1 MKQRLYD
8 RFAAVLS
15 IGLLAGLAGFSY
27 YLAELAEQADRRT
40 TRADPRHEPD
50 YFVEGLALT
59 RTNASGAP
67 TFRMSARRLKH
78 FPDDDSAEYEQPV
91 LVALDPA
98 RPLVTLR
105 AERGRTTSGGERTDL
120 YDQVVLVRAGDRT
133 QSELRIETDQVTLLA
148 EEDIARTDRPVKIL
162 YGVSSLTG
170 TGMEF
175 DNASRTLKV
184 RSRVHGVW
192 AAPPKP

>member
-27 YLAELAEQADRRT
+27 YLAELAEKADRKPV
-40 TRADPRHEPD
+40 RAAPGHEPD
-50 YFVEGLALT
+50 YFVVGLALT
-59 RTNASGAP
+59 RTNAAGAP
-67 TFRMSARRLKH
+67 TFRMSASRLKH
-78 FPDDDSAEYEQPV
+78 YPDDDSTVYEQPV
-91 LVALDPA
+91 LVSLDPT
-98 RPLVTLR
+98 RPVVTLR

-120 YDQVVLVRAGDRT
+120 YDQVVMVRAGDRA
-133 QSELRIETDQVTLLA
+133 QPELRIETDQVTLLA
-148 EEDIARTDRPVKIL
+148 QEDIARTDRPVKIL
-162 YGVSSLTG
+162 YGASALTG

-184 RSRVHGVW
+184 LSRVHGVW
-192 AAPPKP
+192 AAPSKP